1 MSLKP
6 TKKTDLGKAWLKG
19 REERQQSILIHP
31 EYHLIVSEGTKTEPN
46 YFEAIKEKINRDY
59 KDRIQVEIEGT
70 GLNTVNLVN
79 LAEKYVS
86 ESPNGF
92 KHVWVVYDKD
102 DFPAE
107 HFNLAAELC
116 RTKTT
121 ENTTYHA
128 LWSNQCV
135 ELWFL
140 LHFSYYQADTP
151 GRLLSKTDR
160 ATDENRSR
168 RIQKESQGYILRA
181 ETFYGAGGRECQKT
195 CEYQRRQNTDRI
207 SAGNGS
213 LPDHR
218 DAETLLVSNQLNI
231 KRKTSSKQMAFFSIQ
246 RRMNDWR

>member
-59 KDRIQVEIEGT
+59 KDRIKVEIEGT
-70 GLNTVNLVN
+70 GLDTVNLVN

-121 ENTTYHA
+121 ENTIYHA
-128 LWSNQCV
+128 LWSNQCI

-140 LHFSYYQADTP
+140 LHFSYYQADTHRDDYYP
-151 GRLLSKTDR
+151 KLTEQLMK
-160 ATDENRSR
+160 
-168 RIQKESQGYILRA
+168 I
-181 ETFYGAGGRECQKT
+181 GAGEYKKNRKDIYYVLRPFMEQAVGNAKKLASINEGKT
-195 CEYQRRQNTDRI
+195 PTESAPGTEVYRI
-207 SAGNGS
+207 IES
-213 LPDHR
+213 LRPY
-218 DAETLLVSNQLNI
+218 L
-231 KRKTSSKQMAFFSIQ
+231 
-246 RRMNDWR
+246 

>member
-6 TKKTDLGKAWLKG
+6 TKKSDLGKAWLKG

-31 EYHLIVSEGTKTEPN
+31 EYHLIVSEGNKTEPN

-59 KDRIQVEIEGT
+59 KDRIKVEIEGT
-70 GLNTVNLVN
+70 GLDTVNLVN

-128 LWSNQCV
+128 LWSNQCI

-140 LHFSYYQADTP
+140 LHFSYYQADTHRDDYYP
-151 GRLLSKTDR
+151 KLTEHLM
-160 ATDENRSR
+160 E
-168 RIQKESQGYILRA
+168 I
-181 ETFYGAGGRECQKT
+181 GAGKYEKNRKDMYNVLTPFMERAVRNAKKLAQKNEGKT
-195 CEYQRRQNTDRI
+195 PTESAPGTEVYRI
-207 SAGNGS
+207 IES
-213 LPDHR
+213 LRPY
-218 DAETLLVSNQLNI
+218 L
-231 KRKTSSKQMAFFSIQ
+231 
-246 RRMNDWR
+246 